1 MWGYKLNN
9 VYISSGITYYW
20 LTSLSSSSP
29 KFRQPRKGPQG
40 SKELAL
46 AKLKRIVGRKSL
58 QHTGKSVSAPFFP
71 ANSSPVF
78 FNTFKFFR
86 KFWYFF
92 LYNYIG
98 MAGMGMPEY
107 PMGVETKL
115 RKIQLN
121 LPLFRIE
128 RKPYTSLG
136 NSKQPKP
143 LSIISQDN

>member
-1 MWGYKLNN
+1 
-9 VYISSGITYYW
+9 
-20 LTSLSSSSP
+20 
-29 KFRQPRKGPQG
+29 
-40 SKELAL
+40 
-46 AKLKRIVGRKSL
+46 
-58 QHTGKSVSAPFFP
+58 
-71 ANSSPVF
+71 
-78 FNTFKFFR
+78 
-86 KFWYFF
+86 
-92 LYNYIG
+92 